1 MVFGSIRVG
10 RFGWANGFGLTLPP
24 LSNMELFLNNEEV
37 TDEENIYLG
46 ESSSTRVAGRGNV
59 LLKLTSS
66 MSLASHH
73 VLHVHNM

>member
-1 MVFGSIRVG
+1 VGFGSIKVG
-10 RFGWANGFGLTLPP
+10 GFGWSNGFGLTLPP

-59 LLKLTSS
+59 ILKLTSS

>member
-1 MVFGSIRVG
+1 MGLGSIRMNE
-10 RFGWANGFGLTLPP
+10 FGWANGFGLTLPP

-59 LLKLTSS
+59 ILKLTSS